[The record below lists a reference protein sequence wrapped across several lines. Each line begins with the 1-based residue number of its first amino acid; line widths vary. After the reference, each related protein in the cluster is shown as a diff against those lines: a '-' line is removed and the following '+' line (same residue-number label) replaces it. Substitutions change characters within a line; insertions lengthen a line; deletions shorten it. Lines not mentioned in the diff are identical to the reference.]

1 MSEKSYHELALSDS
15 LSDRLEYSKRLKEDI
30 FMNERVTFLAEQNGV
45 VNEELRAANKEMK
58 DRLSNF
64 DIYRQKPMYT
74 CWRCKEL
81 ECICDTL

>member
-1 MSEKSYHELALSDS
+1 MSDKSYHELALSDS
-15 LSDRLEYSKRLKEDI
+15 LPDRLAYAKRLKEDI
-30 FMNERVTFLAEQNGV
+30 FMNERVIYMAEQHGAV
-45 VNEELRAANKEMK
+45 AEELRKTNKEMK
-58 DRLSNF
+58 DRLSSF